1 MQERGNAAVNALRSA
16 GFAKTLEARRMAIM
30 AAIATPEHEDDEEM
44 LTELKQIT
52 DAMAHSLVSP
62 KARAPRTGAVL
73 PPEPRSLRDDLAA
86 AVVEE
91 EGAGTTDLLLPRPRR
106 RTEEGEPEPEPQ
118 P

>member
-1 MQERGNAAVNALRSA
+1 
-16 GFAKTLEARRMAIM
+16 MAIM

-91 EGAGTTDLLLPRPRR
+91 DSEGDGTPDLLLPRPRR